1 VTLVPLLESTEDEL
15 ARALLLSGRAD
26 MPSSAGLQDAALALG
41 LSAPTAKALAA
52 GLAAPHA
59 LSAVAPATAT
69 AATLA
74 APSAAGAAGT
84 AASLGAASLA
94 TAGKFL
100 VGGALMSF
108 VAMTTLDHAIGPAA
122 APAVARVA
130 ARASTA
136 PSAVPAPLTAPAPP
150 RRTVVE
156 PSAREDARPG
166 STASKHPRGQRS
178 PLSAAP
184 PPIAEMATRAA
195 EPASP
200 ALSAPALSASP
211 SASLA
216 AEIRLLDRA
225 RAALA
230 RGDAEDA
237 RLSLEAYA
245 ARKPGGVLSQEADLL
260 RVQLKLKLGQR
271 HAAAELA
278 RRLIRQY
285 PESTHVDSLRS
296 LASEP

>member
-1 VTLVPLLESTEDEL
+1 LVPLLESSEDEL

-26 MPSSAGLQDAALALG
+26 MPSPAGLQDAALALG
-41 LSAPTAKALAA
+41 LSAPTAKALAV

-59 LSAVAPATAT
+59 LSAVAPAS
-69 AATLA
+69 TLI
-74 APSAAGAAGT
+74 APSA

-108 VAMTTLDHAIGPAA
+108 VAMTTLDHALGPAA
-122 APAVARVA
+122 APAPAPAPAAARGA
-130 ARASTA
+130 ARASA
-136 PSAVPAPLTAPAPP
+136 PLSPVPEPRPAPVPAPARAIAAEPAAPENV
-150 RRTVVE
+150 RL
-156 PSAREDARPG
+156 G
-166 STASKHPRGQRS
+166 STASKHPRGQRL
-178 PLSAAP
+178 PIAAAP
-184 PPIAEMATRAA
+184 LPIAEDAA
-195 EPASP
+195 RGSAQAAPTP
-200 ALSAPALSASP
+200 SAPAPSASP